1 MEQMTKEELI
11 EFFIEQLGDNRILG
25 KVISIDQIREKL
37 NYIINDITYRQNKT
51 IFAKASWNPEPTGK
65 GSLNFDLE
73 KISTFEEYKKII
85 VHELLHALST
95 KIVLLGDGIY
105 KNRKFK
111 KINAKTGLELIKCSR
126 YFIDGKNIQ
135 SSTENVAI
143 NEGMTDTLAE
153 MITGVQN
160 DTYNSQKN
168 IYKIVSIIIGEDNA
182 LKEYFSENVP
192 EEQAVLDIFKQ
203 DLIEKYGEC
212 LGNIINEDLK
222 KVLVLSDKLLNTEI
236 NSVINGTTS
245 RVTMMQD
252 EIKNELCNTIEN
264 IICELIEWEEP
275 EIIAKIDDILKLLIS
290 LNERISTK
298 ILNEFSQNQIMNTEE
313 KQSMMDSI
321 LKKYFEVCPKS
332 KRDWLAICNLYIE
345 SGNITLQNWNKKPI
359 LKNILEQDK
368 PETVEDINSKVDK
381 IKYKQVGDYYML
393 LCDDNYRNGSRM
405 GELNKRIFDKNGM
418 ELNEDIIWSSSDR
431 PVDTEVHNMV
441 NKRIFKTKFDI
452 SQEEEI
458 SNLMEQL
465 SQKQKDFKNR
475 VLLDNQ
481 NKENNAYMNIS
492 SIGKM
497 FRIRCV
503 PDSENSN
510 KIFEDFY
517 YLNDNGLLE
526 QIELR
531 RRKKIYG

>member
-252 EIKNELCNTIEN
+252 EIVEVVYWYEKEFKITTHVIEH
-264 IICELIEWEEP
+264 EE
-275 EIIAKIDDILKLLIS
+275 IDKQGNVITS
-290 LNERISTK
+290 LNGTIDTVGAGEKVQLNMSVTGDVANAYDFRIS
-298 ILNEFSQNQIMNTEE
+298 E
-313 KQSMMDSI
+313 
-321 LKKYFEVCPKS
+321 
-332 KRDWLAICNLYIE
+332 
-345 SGNITLQNWNKKPI
+345 
-359 LKNILEQDK
+359 
-368 PETVEDINSKVDK
+368 
-381 IKYKQVGDYYML
+381 
-393 LCDDNYRNGSRM
+393 
-405 GELNKRIFDKNGM
+405 
-418 ELNEDIIWSSSDR
+418 
-431 PVDTEVHNMV
+431 
-441 NKRIFKTKFDI
+441 
-452 SQEEEI
+452 
-458 SNLMEQL
+458 
-465 SQKQKDFKNR
+465 
-475 VLLDNQ
+475 
-481 NKENNAYMNIS
+481 
-492 SIGKM
+492 
-497 FRIRCV
+497 
-503 PDSENSN
+503 
-510 KIFEDFY
+510 
-517 YLNDNGLLE
+517 
-526 QIELR
+526 
-531 RRKKIYG
+531 